1 MATLAITGGTLI
13 DGSGRDPIRNA
24 TLLIEGERIVAAGPA
39 ATVALPQG
47 AQVLDASGRTVL
59 PGIIDCHV
67 HGTYRARDMRAHL
80 LNAPTYNVL
89 RSTAVLRET
98 LACGVTTARDMG
110 GADAG
115 FREAIAE
122 GFVDGPRLL
131 ISIAMIS
138 QTGGHGDAWVPAGLR
153 VQKRAWLPS
162 PVADGVDEVRRLARH
177 LLMAGADFIK
187 ICATGGIT
195 SVTDS
200 WDEPQFTH
208 DEIRVAVTEAAA
220 RRKTVAVHAEGVD
233 GIRTALGAGIH
244 SLEHGWFIDE
254 QCVDVMLKTGTWWV
268 PTLALVPLSLDHRMV
283 NTAWDKQQL
292 ANEAVKEREI
302 FERMQH
308 QIPLWKD
315 AVKRGV
321 KVAFG
326 TDQSH
331 RLLVGENLVELRFM
345 VDWLGMTPMQALV
358 AATSRAAEC
367 IGLKDVG
374 MLEAGRFADVL
385 VVDGDPLADIRILE
399 ERARLKLVMKAGR
412 AFTNTL

>member
-13 DGSGRDPIRNA
+13 DGSGRDPLVNA

-39 ATVALPQG
+39 SAVTVPKG
-47 AQVLDASGRTVL
+47 AQVLDAAGHTVL

-89 RSTAVLRET
+89 RSTAVLSET

-122 GFVDGPRLL
+122 GYVDGPRLL
-131 ISIAMIS
+131 IAIAMVS

-162 PVADGVDEVRRLARH
+162 PVADGVDEVRRLVRH

-208 DEIRVAVTEAAA
+208 DEIRVAVTEAAT
-220 RRKTVAVHAEGVD
+220 RRKTVAVHAEGVE

-254 QCVDVMLKTGTWWV
+254 QCVDVMLKTDTWWV
-268 PTLALVPLSLDHRMV
+268 PTLALVPLSLEHRKV

-302 FERMQH
+302 FARMQE

-315 AVKRGV
+315 AVRRGV

-331 RLLVGENLVELRFM
+331 RLLVGENLVEFRYM
-345 VDWLGMTPMQALV
+345 VEWLGMTPMQALV

-367 IGLKDVG
+367 IGLRDVG
-374 MLEAGRFADVL
+374 VLEAGRYADVL
-385 VVDGDPLADIRILE
+385 VVDGDPLGNIRILE
-399 ERARLKLVMKAGR
+399 VRARLKLVMKAGR
-412 AFTNTL
+412 AFTNNL